1 MKIKNLNIKN
11 LFIGKIAS
19 KIMWGSIL
27 TIFMTAICFSGL
39 LYYTYSTLSEKLS
52 SELSTR
58 LSVNMQS
65 LNDKMEVMGVKIL
78 NIESAESQTY
88 KQTRALFDQ
97 FKKEYEVK
105 NVFILTNEGGKERF
119 IAYSDTPDDFNKEYK
134 LTTEMKEVITNNKT
148 ILSDIYS
155 DDDGYYQSIFVP
167 MKNQQGQVAGIVGI
181 DLDAG
186 VIPNTLKS
194 VTFYSIVVIISVI
207 IVGLLMAFFQGR
219 LISRPIKDLMRV
231 TQAFAEGDLTQEIH
245 VKGSDE
251 VSKLSQAFQVMSTN
265 MKQLIGHISKSSNE
279 VAGTS
284 EQLLQVVEESSASA
298 EQVAV
303 SMNSMAEGI
312 DEVVQSIG
320 ASSTSVLEIEKQL
333 SGVGVEVNDMQIIA
347 KQVSH
352 QASEGQNIV
361 EQTLEQIN
369 KVEQVMQSSEGIA
382 GELQQRSIEIGEV
395 ISIITGIA
403 EQTNLLALNASIE
416 AARVGEQGKGFAV
429 VAGEVRKLAEQS
441 ASAAASI
448 TGLVA
453 GTQQNSLSVIE
464 SINEGSRAIEK
475 GQKLMNIT
483 YDNFQDIFRGIEQF
497 TSQTEQL
504 LHSLVVVEESY
515 QSIST
520 SVQQISGVT
529 QEQAAASEEVAA
541 SAEQQ
546 SAAMEQISV
555 SIGQLSSLAQ
565 ELQKAVNLFK
575 I

>member
-1 MKIKNLNIKN
+1 MEIKNLNIKN

-39 LYYTYSTLSEKLS
+39 LYYTYTTLSEKLS
-52 SELSTR
+52 SELTTR

-78 NIESAESQTY
+78 NIQSADSQTY

-119 IAYSDTPDDFNKEYK
+119 LVYSDTPDDFNKEYE
-134 LTTEMKEVITNNKT
+134 LTAEMKEAITSNKT

-194 VTFYSIVVIISVI
+194 VTFYSIIVIISVI
-207 IVGLLMAFFQGR
+207 IVGLIMAFLQGR
-219 LISRPIKDLMRV
+219 LISRPIKDLMKV

-312 DEVVQSIG
+312 NEVVQSIG
-320 ASSTSVLEIEKQL
+320 ASSISVLEIEKQL

-352 QASEGQNIV
+352 KASEGQNIV

-382 GELQQRSIEIGEV
+382 AELQQRSVEIGEV

-464 SINEGSRAIEK
+464 SINEGSRAIEE
-475 GQKLMNIT
+475 GQKLMSIT

-504 LHSLVVVEESY
+504 LHSLVVVEGSY

>member
-1 MKIKNLNIKN
+1 MKVKNLNIKN

-78 NIESAESQTY
+78 NIQSADSQTY

-119 IAYSDTPDDFNKEYK
+119 LVYSDTPDDFNKEYE
-134 LTTEMKEVITNNKT
+134 LTAEMKEAITSNKT

-155 DDDGYYQSIFVP
+155 DDDGDYQSIFVP
-167 MKNQQGQVAGIVGI
+167 MENQQGQVAGIVGI

-194 VTFYSIVVIISVI
+194 VTFYSVVVIISVI
-207 IVGLLMAFFQGR
+207 IVGLIMAFLQGR
-219 LISRPIKDLMRV
+219 LISRPIKDLMKV

-303 SMNSMAEGI
+303 SMNSMAEGVN
-312 DEVVQSIG
+312 EVVQSVG

-333 SGVGVEVNDMQIIA
+333 SGVGIEVNDMQIIA

-352 QASEGQNIV
+352 KASEGQNIV

-369 KVEQVMQSSEGIA
+369 KVEQVMHSSEGIA
-382 GELQQRSIEIGEV
+382 AELQQRSIEIGEV

-464 SINEGSRAIEK
+464 SINDGSRAIEE
-475 GQKLMNIT
+475 GQKLMSIT
-483 YDNFQDIFRGIEQF
+483 YDNFQDIFKGIEQF

-515 QSIST
+515 QNIST